1 MIWSDEEVGAEA
13 VLLLKWEKVD
23 FSSIVKGVA
32 ELYGFKAN
40 DDGTRVPE
48 LKQSE
53 VIARQFDIWTSLMEY
68 RSYSPLQGWMSALNS
83 KFD

>member
-23 FSSIVKGVA
+23 YSSIVKGFA
-32 ELYGFKAN
+32 ELYGFKT
-40 DDGTRVPE
+40 DDNGTRVPE

-68 RSYSPLQGWMSALNS
+68 RSYFPLQAWTSALNS
-83 KFD
+83 RFD